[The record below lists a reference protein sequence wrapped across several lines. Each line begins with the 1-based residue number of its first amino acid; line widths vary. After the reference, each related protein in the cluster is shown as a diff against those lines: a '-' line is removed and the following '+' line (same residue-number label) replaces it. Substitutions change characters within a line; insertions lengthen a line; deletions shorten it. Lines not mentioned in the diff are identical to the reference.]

1 MKKIITLLMVF
12 ACLQTTHA
20 QQIKNYKIANDTNK
34 TERTLMLNLVRDKLY
49 KEFKQEFVFSVDVF
63 NVSKKYAWITADALR
78 KDGKAIVFK
87 EDEAS
92 FMDCC
97 GVQALL
103 IKKNNSWVV
112 EEYGAFSTDV
122 WYDGIW
128 KRHNAPI
135 ALWGTDYH
143 K

>member
-1 MKKIITLLMVF
+1 
-12 ACLQTTHA
+12 
-20 QQIKNYKIANDTNK
+20 
-34 TERTLMLNLVRDKLY
+34 
-49 KEFKQEFVFSVDVF
+49 
-63 NVSKKYAWITADALR
+63 
-78 KDGKAIVFK
+78 
-87 EDEAS
+87 
-92 FMDCC
+92 MDCC